1 MATWRPLDQ
10 YAPFAQILVRYMWES
25 RPPLNPNQ
33 FAIRA
38 GLRRQIL
45 SQWLNAPGAAELHP
59 DPTAVVKAA
68 RAMGMPVTDLLMAA
82 GHCTE
87 ADPLLDRPGAWA
99 YVLRRIEDT
108 PPFAKGEQE
117 SNQQDLFLDEPTR
130 QHLLA
135 FLRRLA
141 AADEVSLQAAIA
153 STASSAATEASPDTP
168 DTHGEGADASVA
180 DVAGDSGD
188 TSGA

>member
-45 SQWLNAPGAAELHP
+45 SQWLNAPAAADLHP
-59 DPTAVVKAA
+59 DPTAVVKVA
-68 RAMGMPVTDLLMAA
+68 RAMGVPVTDLLIAA
-82 GHCTE
+82 GHGTE
-87 ADPLLDRPGAWA
+87 VDPLLDRPGAWA
-99 YVLRRIEDT
+99 YVLQRIEDT
-108 PPFAKGEQE
+108 LPFAKGEQE
-117 SNQQDLFLDEPTR
+117 SDQQDLFLDEPTR

-135 FLRRLA
+135 FLRTLATADA
-141 AADEVSLQAAIA
+141 AALQAAVA
-153 STASSAATEASPDTP
+153 STASSPTTEASLHTS
-168 DTHGEGADASVA
+168 DTHSEAADASGA
-180 DVAGDSGD
+180 NGSGDSGD
-188 TSGA
+188 TAST

>member
-45 SQWLNAPGAAELHP
+45 SQWLNAPASAELHP
-59 DPTAVVKAA
+59 DPTAVVKVA
-68 RAMGMPVTDLLMAA
+68 RAMGVPVTDLLIVA

-87 ADPLLDRPGAWA
+87 ADPLLDRTGVWA
-99 YVLRRIEDT
+99 YVLQRIEDS
-108 PPFAKGEQE
+108 PPFTEGEQE
-117 SNQQDLFLDEPTR
+117 SNRQVLALDEPAR
-130 QHLLA
+130 QNLLV
-135 FLRRLA
+135 FLRALA
-141 AADEVSLQAAIA
+141 TADEAALQATIA
-153 STASSAATEASPDTP
+153 SAASSVATEASPDIS
-168 DTHGEGADASVA
+168 DTHSEIADASVV

-188 TSGA
+188 TANA